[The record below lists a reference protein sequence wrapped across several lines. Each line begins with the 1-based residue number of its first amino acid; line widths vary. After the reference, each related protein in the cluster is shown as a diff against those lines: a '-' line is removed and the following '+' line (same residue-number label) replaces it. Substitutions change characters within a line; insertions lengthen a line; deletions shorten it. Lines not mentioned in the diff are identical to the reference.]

1 MATGSAHLRQGG
13 SDVDLIYHRKLL
25 QPDLELFV
33 YEEDDLRLLEDAV
46 YCGNILMSN
55 APNPVKALEPR
66 QSANGEFFAAT
77 VSNQAGLIIDRG
89 LRQFLV
95 LIFDAAFYV
104 NQHKALRRS
113 QRHLSCC
120 LHLDTRCRYG
130 FTRMVPN
137 RGQICALLTNKSY
150 VKDAIRHIIEPK
162 DRFRSPIEGI

>member
-95 LIFDAAFYV
+95 LIFDAAFY
-104 NQHKALRRS
+104 
-113 QRHLSCC
+113 
-120 LHLDTRCRYG
+120 
-130 FTRMVPN
+130 
-137 RGQICALLTNKSY
+137 
-150 VKDAIRHIIEPK
+150 
-162 DRFRSPIEGI
+162 